1 MSVTIT
7 QVFIGNVV
15 NTPAL
20 GQLEILQEQV
30 ILVDAH
36 GFIAEMCPLAAPT
49 PAALHYLHSMPAS
62 SIVRLPPTSFFSP
75 TFIDLHLHAP
85 QFLYL
90 GTGLH
95 LPLLIWLDEYAY
107 RAEERLD
114 SDPELARKACYG
126 VALVYLRLA
135 QRLAENGTGAVLAF
149 GTINEDTNI
158 ILAEAFQAV
167 GLRIFVGKLTMDQSS
182 RPSYREPS
190 TSASLVSA
198 RSFIRRCRGLVSAV
212 PPPLRLVEPVLT
224 PRFVPTCSDAVLR
237 GLALISR
244 GEKVKIQSH
253 LAEAHDQID
262 YVRQSRGKSDIDIF
276 HDAGILSPRAIFAH
290 CTFLELPELG
300 RLREAGSA
308 VAHCPLSN
316 AYFSTLPFCLR
327 EALDMGVK
335 VGLGTDVAGGY
346 QVDIMGAMRQ
356 AVITARMRNGMQT
369 ELVPGD
375 APFSVDWKETLY
387 LATRGGAIA
396 LELNTGVLQPG
407 APWDAQRIDFF
418 NGAGQGL
425 GDMDFFDMP
434 TMLTEAM
441 VEKWWCLGNS
451 HNRLNMWIQGRKIF

>member
-1 MSVTIT
+1 MSIPVT

-15 NTPAL
+15 NTPTL
-20 GQLEILQEQV
+20 GRLEILEEQV

-36 GFIAEMCPLAAPT
+36 GFIAEMCPLSAPT
-49 PAALHYLHSMPAS
+49 PAALHYLHSVPAS
-62 SIVRLPPTSFFSP
+62 SIMRLPPTSFFSP

-114 SDPELARKACYG
+114 SDPETNDTQ
-126 VALVYLRLA
+126 VYLRLA

-149 GTINEDTNI
+149 GTIGEDTNI

-167 GLRIFVGKLTMDQSS
+167 GLRIFVGKVTMDQSS
-182 RPSYREPS
+182 RPTYREPS

-212 PPPLRLVEPVLT
+212 PPALRLVEPVLT
-224 PRFVPTCSDAVLR
+224 PRFVPTCSDTVLR

-253 LAEAHDQID
+253 LAEAHDQVD

-276 HDAGILSPRAIFAH
+276 YDAGILSPRAVFAH

-300 RLREAGSA
+300 RLREAGSS

-327 EALDMGVK
+327 EALDMGLK

-346 QVDIMGAMRQ
+346 QVDIMNAMRQ
-356 AVITARMRNGMQT
+356 AVIIARMRNGTQT

-396 LELNTGVLQPG
+396 LGMNTGVLQPG
-407 APWDAQRIDFF
+407 APWDVQRIDFF
-418 NGAGQGL
+418 NNAGEGL
-425 GDMDFFDMP
+425 GDMDFFDTP
-434 TMLTEAM
+434 AMLTEAM

-451 HNRLNMWIQGRKIF
+451 ANRLNMWIQGRKIF